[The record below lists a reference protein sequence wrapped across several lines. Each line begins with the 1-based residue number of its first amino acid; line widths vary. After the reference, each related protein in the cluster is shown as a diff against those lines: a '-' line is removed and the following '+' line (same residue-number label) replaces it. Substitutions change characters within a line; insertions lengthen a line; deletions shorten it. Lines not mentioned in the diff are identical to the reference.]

1 MIIEPVHWHPILVH
15 FSFALLFLAPFFI
28 FANVIGSDKPWSDT
42 ILVTGRMMLWT
53 GVIIAAF
60 TIGAGFVAMWNV
72 TVSEDIHH
80 HIHNHRNWALG
91 TAALYTV
98 LAFWSL
104 LNWKRQVRD
113 GWLLTLLLFIGVG
126 GLTMTGY
133 KGGELVYHHG
143 VSINQSVLQ

>member
-1 MIIEPVHWHPILVH
+1 
-15 FSFALLFLAPFFI
+15 
-28 FANVIGSDKPWSDT
+28 
-42 ILVTGRMMLWT
+42 MLWT